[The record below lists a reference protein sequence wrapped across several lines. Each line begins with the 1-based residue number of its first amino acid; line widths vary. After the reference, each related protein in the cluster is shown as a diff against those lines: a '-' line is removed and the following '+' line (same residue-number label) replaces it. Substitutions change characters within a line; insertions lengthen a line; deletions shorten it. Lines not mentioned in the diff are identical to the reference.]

1 MIATLTPLL
10 LAVFVAPGDGKL
22 PAPAATVRVGETRMI
37 AVRAVGIASLPPN
50 ITVTPLPNSP
60 FEVIGTARTSIS
72 ADRIFLRVRGVT
84 PGKATLSIADTPTVV
99 NVISGVGAPDA
110 PQIYAPANGAVIWGK
125 IAVGVEVADS
135 NLLSTVELEVS
146 GPSIKS
152 AKTLTAASVS
162 AQGWGPL
169 RSATFDL
176 DADAAASDV
185 VTLTPI
191 AVGQDGSRAAGLPTT
206 LSVIRPTDAGLLT
219 LEAETNYKVKRPAR
233 FADTRLSVG
242 VDETCSNG
250 GFLANY
256 SSEPAMCAPVRV
268 EKTGWY
274 QVIGTFGGSS
284 AAGTLPTV
292 SLIIDGAEY
301 GATNTRIIRESWHRV
316 PLGVPVQLEAGARVL
331 TPYFE
336 TDFYVERLADRNL
349 KIDRLEVVR
358 TADAIAPAE
367 AASAMARGTMRG
379 MMGGGMTATAPKPAS
394 GQMANSMANQ
404 MANQMAASPNASDS
418 SDPWGQASLPLR
430 VAFERPLHGQIV
442 PGDLRISGRVWWQ
455 ELETPGSPAPVA
467 SLIINGEE
475 YARQW
480 SAAPVF
486 EPDSSAWKPGR
497 NSVQLI
503 ATAPDGTTARTPLQS
518 VEWFGP
524 ITPADG
530 PHFLRY
536 GVRDPAWASAAHS
549 LLTAADN
556 EEHSAFS
563 FTSNAAAD
571 VKLPDD
577 LSGRFQILISAQGTE
592 YKGKPELASS
602 LLRSDA
608 VTPLHLTP
616 IPHWWGEHEAGEV
629 DLPSGPKTLRIAFV
643 NDLYEEGA
651 GDRNVTVQSISLR
664 RVTKATDQ
672 TPPTVRILYPQPQ
685 QPGSDNLWAGRSADA
700 IVIEAADDRVLV
712 EAELII
718 NGVQTGLSRW
728 MPREPGRVVIPIM
741 ARRLEPG
748 PHTIAVRVRDE
759 AGNTTT
765 SADRTFTRLADDAPP
780 TPTRYERAIRLL
792 NRFAFGPDEEQL
804 AQLLSLGEDSWLRN
818 HLTSRTTETG
828 DLTALGRGLL
838 FYRNQRSEF
847 EVKGRALQQ
856 AIGTSNPVRMRF
868 SLWAQNH
875 FSTWINKTEGERKWS
890 EHITFSQLGVAPF
903 SELLFASATG
913 PAMLRYLDQD
923 ASFAGAVNEN
933 YAREVMELHTLGVK
947 GGYNQADV
955 TALAHL
961 LTGWTSAQIGDGR
974 SGGELRLHSFRFD
987 PALAQGDQTTILG
1000 VTFPKAERSQRYDRV
1015 RSVLELLAAHP
1026 STATFV
1032 CSKLA
1037 AHYTQ
1042 SPPDPKLVTHLA
1054 GVFESTGGDMREVLL
1069 ALAAH
1074 PAFFAEMQPRLAH
1087 PLDYALRLV
1096 RTTNANNPWATLEFL
1111 QRSGAGLF
1119 DRATPDGY
1127 SQDDADYAD
1136 SNSMV
1141 QRWAMAHQ
1149 LRWPISNLPFPR
1161 LRWGNAAKDPAWAQN
1176 VIDSAAIRLTGL
1188 VLSEKSNQAVLT
1200 AAEATQGSANDRCRA
1215 IAELVAQMPECN
1227 LR

>member
-1 MIATLTPLL
+1 MIATLTSLA
-10 LAVFVAPGDGKL
+10 LAVFVAHGEVGSPT
-22 PAPAATVRVGETRMI
+22 PTATVRAGETRMI

-50 ITVTPLPNSP
+50 LTVTAPPDSPL
-60 FEVIGTARTSIS
+60 EVIGTARTSVS
-72 ADRIFLRVRGVT
+72 ADRIFLRIRGVA
-84 PGKATLSIADTPTVV
+84 PGNATLLIADSPIVV

-135 NLLSTVELEVS
+135 NLLSTVELEIS
-146 GPSIKS
+146 GPGVKS

-185 VTLTPI
+185 ITLTPI
-191 AVGQDGSRAAGLPTT
+191 GVGKDGSRVVGVAVT
-206 LSVIRPTDAGLLT
+206 LSVVRPTDAGILT
-219 LEAETNYKVKRPAR
+219 LEAETKYKGKRPER

-242 VDETCSNG
+242 VDEACSNG

-256 SSEPAMCAPVRV
+256 SSEPAMCAPVQV
-268 EKTGWY
+268 EKAGWY

-292 SLIIDGAEY
+292 SLIIDGAQY
-301 GATNTRIIRESWHRV
+301 GATNTRIVRESWHRV

-367 AASAMARGTMRG
+367 AASAMTGGTMAGTMGG
-379 MMGGGMTATAPKPAS
+379 MMGGGMTGMATKPAS
-394 GQMANSMANQ
+394 GQMAAG
-404 MANQMAASPNASDS
+404 PDPLDS
-418 SDPWGQASLPLR
+418 SDPWGQAALPLR
-430 VAFERPLHGQIV
+430 IAFERPLDGQIV
-442 PGDLRISGRVWWQ
+442 AGDLRISGRVWWPQ
-455 ELETPGSPAPVA
+455 LETPGSPAPVA
-467 SLIINGEE
+467 SLMINGQEH
-475 YARQW
+475 ARQW

-486 EPDSSAWKPGR
+486 EPASSAWKPGR

-503 ATAPDGTTARTPLQS
+503 ATAHDGTTARTPLQS

-524 ITPADG
+524 ITPSDG
-530 PHFLRY
+530 AHFVRY
-536 GVRDPAWASAAHS
+536 GVRDPAWATAAHS
-549 LLTAADN
+549 LITAADN
-556 EEHSAFS
+556 EERCAFS

-571 VKLPDD
+571 LKLPED

-592 YKGKPELASS
+592 FKGKPELAFS
-602 LLRSDA
+602 LLLGDVA
-608 VTPLHLTP
+608 TPVQLTP

-629 DLPSGPKTLRIAFV
+629 DLPAGPKALRVAFI
-643 NDLYEEGA
+643 NDLYEEGV
-651 GDRNVTVQSISLR
+651 GDRNVIVQSVALR

-672 TPPTVRILYPQPQ
+672 TPPTIRILYPQPQ
-685 QPGSDNLWAGRSADA
+685 QPGSENGWAGRSADA

-718 NGVQTGLSRW
+718 DGVQTGLSRW

-765 SADRTFTRLADDAPP
+765 SADRTFTRLANDAP
-780 TPTRYERAIRLL
+780 PTRYERAIRLL
-792 NRFAFGPDEEQL
+792 NRFAFGPDEDQL
-804 AQLLSLGEDSWLRN
+804 AQVLSLGEDRWLRN
-818 HLTSRTTETG
+818 QLTYRTTETG

-923 ASFAGAVNEN
+923 TSFAGAVNEN
-933 YAREVMELHTLGVK
+933 YAREIMELHTLGVK
-947 GGYNQADV
+947 GGYNQGDV

-987 PALAQGDQTTILG
+987 PALSDGDQTTILG

-1037 AHYTQ
+1037 AHYTH
-1042 SPPDPKLVTHLA
+1042 SPPDPQLVTYLA

-1074 PAFFAEMQPRLAH
+1074 PSFFADMQPRLAH

-1096 RTTNANNPWATLEFL
+1096 RVTNANNPWATLEFL

-1136 SNSMV
+1136 SNSMI
-1141 QRWAMAHQ
+1141 QRWAMAHE
-1149 LRWPISNLPFPR
+1149 LRWSISNLTFPR